1 MTETDDTK
9 RIKALEEQVEDLHAD
24 IGRLM
29 MILRADI
36 VEGVAVALDDIQA
49 LIRVLPDNVPSSLTP
64 YGLRNR

>member
-36 VEGVAVALDDIQA
+36 IEDVQW
-49 LIRVLPDNVPSSLTP
+49 P
-64 YGLRNR
+64 